1 MGPRF
6 PPGDRHL
13 LEATSASGD
22 GATCPHVDGVSPF
35 GLGQV
40 ASHGAAVYS
49 GRMEN
54 DLFEIS
60 TAGDTGRPLIV
71 LKDAHATRVL
81 TSDAVRRLILRLQ
94 TAVDRAEH

>member
-1 MGPRF
+1 M
-6 PPGDRHL
+6 
-13 LEATSASGD
+13 
-22 GATCPHVDGVSPF
+22 
-35 GLGQV
+35 
-40 ASHGAAVYS
+40 YS

>member
-1 MGPRF
+1 M
-6 PPGDRHL
+6 
-13 LEATSASGD
+13 
-22 GATCPHVDGVSPF
+22 
-35 GLGQV
+35 
-40 ASHGAAVYS
+40 YS

-60 TAGDTGRPLIV
+60 TAGDTVRPLIV